1 VYPEPVKEGGAE
13 MMMIGAKKESKKK
26 VKESKEMDVNQIVEL
41 KEEDEI

>member
-1 VYPEPVKEGGAE
+1 VYPEPVKEGGVE
-13 MMMIGAKKESKKK
+13 MMMLGGKKESKKK